1 MNSNLEIGKRIKSRR
16 EQLGLTLDDIS
27 RQVGVAKSTIQR
39 YETGKIETP
48 KQPVLLSIA
57 NVLQVSLDWLMRK
70 TDILS
75 PLSPTLPLPDNILP
89 LPATKPIPLLGT
101 IACGTP
107 ILAQEN
113 IEEMLEAP
121 ENLHADFAL
130 RCKGN
135 SMVGA
140 RIYDGDIV
148 YIRQQPIV
156 DNGEIAA
163 VLIEEEATLKRV
175 YRYPD
180 KLVLTP
186 ENPAYE
192 PLVFTGPELENIR
205 ILGKAVAFLSAL

>member
-16 EQLGLTLDDIS
+16 EQLGLTLEDIS

-48 KQPVLLSIA
+48 KQPVLLSVA
-57 NVLQVSLDWLMRK
+57 NVLQVSLDWLTGK
-70 TDILS
+70 TENLS
-75 PLSPTLPLPDNILP
+75 PPISLPDNILP
-89 LPATKPIPLLGT
+89 LPATRPIPLLGN

-121 ENLHADFAL
+121 ESLHADFAL
-130 RCKGN
+130 RCKGD

-140 RIYDGDIV
+140 RIHNGDIV
-148 YIRQQPIV
+148 YIRQQPVV

-163 VLIEEEATLKRV
+163 VLIDEEATLKRV
-175 YRYPD
+175 YRYSD

-192 PLVFTGPELENIR
+192 PLVFTGSELENIR